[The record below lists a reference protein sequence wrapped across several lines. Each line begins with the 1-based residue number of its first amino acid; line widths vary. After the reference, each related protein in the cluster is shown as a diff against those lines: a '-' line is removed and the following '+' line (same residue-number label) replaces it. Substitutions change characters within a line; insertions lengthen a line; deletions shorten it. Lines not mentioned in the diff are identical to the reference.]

1 MVLRTKRKIEG
12 VKKHMKDYMK
22 IYEQW
27 LADPYFDEDTK
38 NELRAIADDENEIKE
53 RFYMDL
59 EFGTAGLRGIIGAGI
74 NRMNIYTVRRATQGL
89 ANYIKKQGGEEKG
102 VAIAFDS
109 RRMSPEFAMEAAM
122 TLAANGIKAYK
133 FESLRP
139 TPELSF
145 AVRELGCI
153 AGINITASHNP
164 PEYNGYKVYWEDG
177 AQFTPPHDKGV
188 LEEVLAIEDL
198 STVKTTS
205 EEEALRSGKFQVIG
219 KEIDDKYIENV
230 KAQVVNQ
237 DAIDRMQKDITIIYT
252 PLHGTGNIPA
262 RRVMKELG
270 FENVYVVPEQELPDG
285 NFPTVSYPNPEAEE
299 AFTLG
304 LKLAKEK
311 NADLVLATDPDAD
324 RLGVYVKDA
333 KTGEYHPL
341 TGNMSGSLLCDY
353 VLGQKQAKGQIP
365 ADGQVIK
372 SIVTTNLVNAVAEH
386 YGCELVEVLTGFK
399 YIGQQI
405 LKEEQTGKGTY
416 MFGMEESYGCLIGTY
431 ARDKDAISATAALC
445 EAAAYYKEKGMTLW
459 DAMVAMY
466 EKYGYYKDTVKS
478 IGLKGIE
485 GLAKIQEIM
494 ENFRQ
499 EPPKTLGDYTVT
511 AARDYKAGTIMDM
524 ASGAVRPTGL
534 PSANVLYYEMNDGA
548 WLCVRPSG
556 TEPKIK
562 FYYGV
567 KGTSM
572 EDADARSEK
581 MGAELTE
588 LVNKML

>member
-1 MVLRTKRKIEG
+1 MRKEPGIS
-12 VKKHMKDYMK
+12 MKDYMG
-22 IYEQW
+22 IYEEW
-27 LADPYFDEDTK
+27 LSNPYFDEATK
-38 NELRAIADDENEIKE
+38 EELRAISGDENEIKE

-59 EFGTAGLRGIIGAGI
+59 EFGTAGLRGVIGAGI
-74 NRMNIYTVRRATQGL
+74 NRMNIYVVRRATQGL
-89 ANYIKKQGGEEKG
+89 ANYIIKQGGASRG
-102 VAIAFDS
+102 VAIAYDS
-109 RRMSPEFAMEAAM
+109 RRMSPEFAEEAAL
-122 TLAANGIKAYK
+122 TLAANGIRAYK

-153 AGINITASHNP
+153 AGINVTASHNP

-188 LEEVLAIEDL
+188 TQEVLAIEDL
-198 STVKTTS
+198 SSVKTMS
-205 EEEALRSGKFQVIG
+205 AEEAKKAGLYQIIG
-219 KEIDDKYIENV
+219 AEIDDKYIENV

-237 DAIDRMQKDITIIYT
+237 AAIDKMQDQITIVYS

-262 RRVMKELG
+262 RRVMKEIG
-270 FENVYVVPEQELPDG
+270 FEHVYVVPEQELPNG
-285 NFPTVSYPNPEAEE
+285 EFPTVSYPNPEAEE

-304 LKLAKEK
+304 LKLAEEK

-324 RLGVYVKDA
+324 RLGVYVKDI
-333 KTGEYHPL
+333 KSGTYIPL
-341 TGNMSGSLLCDY
+341 TGNMSGALLCDY
-353 VLGQKQAKGQIP
+353 VLSQKQEKGEIP
-365 ADGQVIK
+365 ADGQVVK
-372 SIVTTNLVNAVAEH
+372 SIVTTNLVDAIAAH
-386 YGCELVEVLTGFK
+386 YGVELVEVLTGFK
-399 YIGQQI
+399 FIGQQI
-405 LKEEQTGKGTY
+405 LKTEQTGAGHY
-416 MFGMEESYGCLIGTY
+416 LFGLEESYGCLIGTY

-466 EKYGYYKDTVKS
+466 EKYGYYKDAVKS

-499 EPPKTLGDYTVT
+499 NPPMELGGYQVLS
-511 AARDYKAGTIMDM
+511 ARDYKADTIKNMM
-524 ASGAVRPTGL
+524 TGEVKPTGL
-534 PSANVLYYEMNDGA
+534 PSSNVLYYDLNDGA

-562 FYYGV
+562 FYYGI
-567 KGTSM
+567 KGASL
-572 EDADARSEK
+572 EDADQKS
-581 MGAELTE
+581 AELGDKLME
-588 LVNKML
+588 MVNQML

>member
-109 RRMSPEFAMEAAM
+109 RRMSPEFAMEAAV

>member
-1 MVLRTKRKIEG
+1 
-12 VKKHMKDYMK
+12 MKDYMK
-22 IYEQW
+22 IYQEW
-27 LADPYFDEDTK
+27 LSNPYFDEATK
-38 NELRAIADDENEIKE
+38 AELKAIEGDENEIKE

-74 NRMNIYTVRRATQGL
+74 NRMNIYVVRRATQGL
-89 ANYIKKQGGEEKG
+89 ANYIIKQGAADKG
-102 VAIAFDS
+102 VAIAYDS
-109 RRMSPEFAMEAAM
+109 RNMSPEFAMEAAM

-145 AVRELGCI
+145 AVRELGCV

-188 LEEVLAIEDL
+188 TEEVLAIEDL
-198 STVKTTS
+198 SSVKTTD
-205 EEEALRSGKFQVIG
+205 EASAIAAGKYEVIG
-219 KEIDDKYIENV
+219 KEIDDKYIAQV

-237 DAIDRMQKDITIIYT
+237 KAIDEMQDQIRIVYT

-262 RRVMKELG
+262 RRVMKEIG
-270 FENVYVVPEQELPDG
+270 FTHVYVVPEQELPDG
-285 NFPTVSYPNPEAEE
+285 NFPTVSYPNPEAKE
-299 AFTLG
+299 AFELG

-311 NADLVLATDPDAD
+311 DADLVLATDPDAD

-333 KTGEYHPL
+333 KSGEYIPL
-341 TGNMSGSLLCDY
+341 TGNMSGSLLCEY
-353 VLGQKQAKGQIP
+353 VLSQKQAEGKIP
-365 ADGQVIK
+365 ADGQVVK
-372 SIVTTNLVNAVAEH
+372 SIVSTNLIDAVAKA
-386 YGCELVEVLTGFK
+386 YGAELIEVLTGFK
-399 YIGQQI
+399 WIGKQI
-405 LKEEQTGKGTY
+405 LKNETTGTGTY
-416 MFGMEESYGCLIGTY
+416 LFGMEESYGCLIGTY

-459 DAMVAMY
+459 DAMVEMY
-466 EKYGYYKDTVKS
+466 EKYGYYKDEVQA

-494 ENFRQ
+494 EYFRSNTPA
-499 EPPKTLGDYTVT
+499 EIGGYKVLS
-511 AARDYKAGTIMDM
+511 ARDYNAGTVKDM
-524 ASGAVRPTGL
+524 TTGAVEPTGL
-534 PSANVLYYEMNDGA
+534 PSSNVLYYDLEDNA

-562 FYYGV
+562 FYLGV
-567 KGTSM
+567 KGSSL
-572 EDADARSEK
+572 EDADVKAAKLGEAV
-581 MGAELTE
+581 MET
-588 LVNKML
+588 VNKLL